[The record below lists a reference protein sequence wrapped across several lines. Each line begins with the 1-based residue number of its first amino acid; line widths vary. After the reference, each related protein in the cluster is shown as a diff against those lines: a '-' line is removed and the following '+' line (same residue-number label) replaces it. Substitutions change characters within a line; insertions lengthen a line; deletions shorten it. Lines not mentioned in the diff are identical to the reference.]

1 MNMYSEMI
9 KIIEGGMSGDKYRVY
24 SYSQKLIEELEK
36 ENEKLLAKKIQKILE
51 DKKSTMAIV
60 EQFSGKPVDQESR
73 MDMVQIDMPKENNL
87 IILDERTNN
96 EINDFIQIVKKRSV
110 LLKRGINENMSMLLY
125 GYPGCG
131 KTSIAELIAN
141 RLQLPLVTVRFDTII
156 SSLLG
161 STSKN
166 IRKVFEYATSK
177 PCILFLDEFDVVAKA
192 RDDKNEVGELKRV
205 VNTLIQ
211 NMDLFI
217 NNGGVLIA
225 ATNHEELLDN
235 AIWRRF
241 GYVLE
246 IKKPLKKEIEKYI
259 FQLMEQYHFK
269 LDKENRIEKLAEVLE
284 GMSYA
289 EIKKVMMVV
298 IKKAVIKN
306 EEELNYIDIVYEVY
320 VHKKMDIRD
329 EDELVTFLR
338 KNEVTQLEINQKL
351 NISLRK
357 IRGIE
362 GEK

>member
-1 MNMYSEMI
+1 MYSEMI
-9 KIIEGGMSGDKYRVY
+9 KIIEGGLSGDKNRVY
-24 SYSQKLIEELEK
+24 SYSKKLIEELEK
-36 ENEKLLAKKIQKILE
+36 ENEKLLAKKINRIIE
-51 DKKSTMAIV
+51 EKKTTMAVV

-73 MDMVQIDMPKENNL
+73 MDMVQIDIPKENKF
-87 IILDERTNN
+87 ISLDNRTEN
-96 EINDFIQIVKKRSV
+96 EINDFIDIIKSRNE
-110 LLKRGINENMSMLLY
+110 LLRRGINENMSMLLY

-131 KTSIAELIAN
+131 KTSIAELISN

-166 IRKVFEYATSK
+166 IRKVFEYASSK

-211 NMDLFI
+211 NMDLYI

-225 ATNHEELLDN
+225 ATNHEELLDT

-246 IKKPLKKEIEKYI
+246 INKPLKKEIEKFI
-259 FQLMEQYHFK
+259 KQLIKQYKFK
-269 LDKENRIEKLAEVLE
+269 IDKENKISRLSESFD

-289 EIKKVMMVV
+289 EIKKVIMSV
-298 IKKAVIKN
+298 IKKAIIN
-306 EEELNYIDIVYEVY
+306 NQNYLNYIDIIYEIY
-320 VHKKMDIRD
+320 LHKKMDIRD
-329 EDELVTFLR
+329 EEELIKFLR
-338 KNEVTQLEINQKL
+338 SNEVTQLEINQKL

-357 IRGIE
+357 IREIE
-362 GEK
+362 GEN

>member
-1 MNMYSEMI
+1 MYSEMI
-9 KIIEGGMSGDKYRVY
+9 KIIEGGLSGDKNRVY
-24 SYSQKLIEELEK
+24 SYSKKLIEELEK
-36 ENEKLLAKKIQKILE
+36 ENEKLLAKKINRIIE
-51 DKKSTMAIV
+51 EKKTTMAVV

-73 MDMVQIDMPKENNL
+73 MDMVQIDIPKENKF
-87 IILDERTNN
+87 IGLDNRTEN
-96 EINDFIQIVKKRSV
+96 EINDFIDIIKSRNE
-110 LLKRGINENMSMLLY
+110 LLRRGINENMSMLLY

-131 KTSIAELIAN
+131 KTSIAELISN

-166 IRKVFEYATSK
+166 IRKVFEYASSK

-211 NMDLFI
+211 NMDLYI

-225 ATNHEELLDN
+225 ATNHEELLDT

-246 IKKPLKKEIEKYI
+246 INKPLKKEIEKFI
-259 FQLMEQYHFK
+259 KQLIKQYKFK
-269 LDKENRIEKLAEVLE
+269 IDKENKISRLSESFD

-289 EIKKVMMVV
+289 EIKKVIMSV
-298 IKKAVIKN
+298 IKKAIIN
-306 EEELNYIDIVYEVY
+306 NQNYLNYIDIIYEIY
-320 VHKKMDIRD
+320 LHKKMDIRD
-329 EDELVTFLR
+329 EEELIKFLR
-338 KNEVTQLEINQKL
+338 SNEVTQLEINQKL

-357 IRGIE
+357 IREIE
-362 GEK
+362 GEN